1 MNQDQRLNTPH
12 YLPRKYTSSHFH
24 AKQQKMDQAGAKV
37 KTEAPA
43 VSFPDLYQQQ
53 IERVNAALAPK
64 VRCVHCK
71 DTGWLTVFCPE
82 NGTDIRPCDWCGEE
96 A

>member
-24 AKQQKMDQAGAKV
+24 AKQQKMDQAGASV

-43 VSFPDLYQQQ
+43 LSFEELMRQQM
-53 IERVNAALAPK
+53 IRVAGIGKP
-64 VRCVHCK
+64 VIRCEECR
-71 DTGWLTVFCPE
+71 DTGWLSVACPE
-82 NGTDIRPCDWCGEE
+82 NGTDIIPCDFCQEE